1 MFLCGPIETAVLPAG
16 IRCRARTGEALRDDF
31 PIHRNRGR
39 SACPFG
45 NGAPFPVRD
54 RQGNA
59 RAVAAGGAEHSRL
72 KVRGRVEYVS
82 ATDDE
87 AVEAFHLLC
96 KLEGIS
102 PALEPAH
109 ALAYVSKLAPTLP
122 RDYLLVMNLC
132 GRGDKDLAQ
141 IAPLAPPP
149 QPRAAS
155 SVRALQPNPENQG
168 GQNWTPIR
176 GQS

>member
-1 MFLCGPIETAVLPAG
+1 MFFRGPIETAVLPAG
-16 IRCRARTGEALRDDF
+16 IRCRAHTGEALRDDF
-31 PIHRNRGR
+31 PLHRNRGR
-39 SACPFG
+39 SASPFG

-109 ALAYVSKLAPTLP
+109 APAFAPELAPTRS
-122 RDYLLVMNLC
+122 RDHLLATNLR

-141 IAPLAPPP
+141 IAAL
-149 QPRAAS
+149 
-155 SVRALQPNPENQG
+155 VR
-168 GQNWTPIR
+168 
-176 GQS
+176 